1 MKMMWFFVG
10 ASNEACD
17 EQRFSRKK
25 KKFKEK
31 VHDNIACEMINSRV

>member
-1 MKMMWFFVG
+1 VG

-25 KKFKEK
+25 KNLKKKFMTILLVK
-31 VHDNIACEMINSRV
+31 